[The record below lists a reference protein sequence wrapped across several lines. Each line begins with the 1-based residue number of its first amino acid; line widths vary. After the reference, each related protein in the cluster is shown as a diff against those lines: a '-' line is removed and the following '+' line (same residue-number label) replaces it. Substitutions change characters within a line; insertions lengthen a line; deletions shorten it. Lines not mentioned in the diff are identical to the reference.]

1 MSANSNLH
9 FLVIITLNF
18 FLSATYS
25 MPFSIF
31 PLVAT
36 NKGVSHSLIGL
47 IFSVFPLGSIIP
59 SLIFAKMMKIWG
71 RIKLLLISCFLLGV
85 STTLFG
91 ILERFESSTAFIAVA
106 IVSRIIQGMACGG
119 FCTVAYAIIALLYRD
134 SLVKKQTFMVLSFT
148 VGVGLGPIIG
158 GGLYEL
164 FNYEVANYFFSGIA
178 FVSLPTL
185 FLLPA
190 SADGNMEEGE
200 SSTKISNFLLNR
212 RYAATI
218 GLIIINFS
226 GFTFIYVSLEEHL
239 KEFGSGPVITGFFI
253 AELTMSY
260 FLSMILLNFLP
271 RKIDRRTWIILGTAI
286 EFLSFFLVGP
296 NPFFISKSNPLL
308 YYFIGLGIFLCGF
321 GGGLSILPI
330 LPELIDI
337 GRIHISLDEESVGDV
352 ASACNNIGFQV
363 GEFLGPILGGVFGEW
378 IGFGHGASLFG
389 VFILAYGIIYV
400 GGGGGWEAFGSKR
413 RASSANVIMQLKD
426 TEMEHCKRLLNA

>member
-1 MSANSNLH
+1 MPSNIH
-9 FLVIITLNF
+9 FCVILVLNF

-31 PLVAT
+31 PLIAS

-59 SLIFAKMMKIWG
+59 SLIFAKMMKVWG
-71 RIKLLLISCFLLGV
+71 RIKLLFISCLLLGI
-85 STTLFG
+85 STILFG
-91 ILERFESSTAFIAVA
+91 LLDRIDSTSVFLALA
-106 IVSRIIQGMACGG
+106 ITSRIVQGMACGG

-134 SLVKKQTFMVLSFT
+134 SLIKKQTFMVLSFT

-158 GGLYEL
+158 GGLYEV
-164 FNYEVANYFFSGIA
+164 FNYEVANYVFAAVAFS
-178 FVSLPTL
+178 SLPTL
-185 FLLPA
+185 LLLPSA
-190 SADGNMEEGE
+190 ADGQVEEGE
-200 SSTKISNFLLNR
+200 SSTKISNFILNR

-218 GLIIINFS
+218 ALIVINFS

-271 RKIDRRTWIILGTAI
+271 KKVDRRIWLILGTMI

-296 NPFFISKSNPLL
+296 DPFLISKESPVL

-337 GRIHISLDEESVGDV
+337 GRIHISLDDEAVGDV
-352 ASACNNIGFQV
+352 ASACNNIGFQI

-389 VFILAYGIIYV
+389 GIVLGYAAV
-400 GGGGGWEAFGSKR
+400 YMMAGGGWEAFGRKR
-413 RASSANVIMQLKD
+413 RASSANVIMQMKEVEL
-426 TEMEHCKRLLNA
+426 EHGRRLLNS